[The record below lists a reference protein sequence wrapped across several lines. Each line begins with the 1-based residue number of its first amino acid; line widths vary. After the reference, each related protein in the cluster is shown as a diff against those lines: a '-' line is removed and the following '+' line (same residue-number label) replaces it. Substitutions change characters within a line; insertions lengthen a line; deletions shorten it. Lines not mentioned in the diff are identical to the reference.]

1 MSSVTSANIPGR
13 DFEYQKANKPQQ
25 WLTRDELIELSK
37 IKHRSVIGH
46 VALTWGLIL
55 IALQAAIMI
64 DFLPFDVFAFIFI
77 GCMQNGLISWTH
89 EASHYS
95 LTRNKKLNDRL
106 ADLFIAGP
114 AGATVAGYRQHHVL
128 HHRYLG
134 DPEKE
139 IALEVWLCL
148 KGGYLY
154 SAIFRYMIGFYAFR
168 VIFRYFNR
176 TQANPTH
183 SKADGEPSRSIE
195 SLIGFGVAN
204 AFLFGLCAL
213 QGQWYLFFLMWVG
226 PLFTIALLVS
236 NFRTIVE
243 HQPSSDV
250 CETGK
255 VQLPNMTRVIKS
267 NWLERTLIAPVG
279 FYHHHE
285 HHMYPGVPYHRLHEM
300 RAILQ
305 QRGYFERPEIVWG
318 EGYVRTIWRLA
329 QEPGYGIRLL
339 NPLHQFPHDE
349 DDHHEAVVDYDFEGD
364 LKN

>member
-1 MSSVTSANIPGR
+1 MSAVVSPKYPGQ
-13 DFEYQKANKPQQ
+13 DFQDVRVKPFQYITREE
-25 WLTRDELIELSK
+25 LTELSK
-37 IKHRSVIGH
+37 IKHWNVIGH
-46 VALTWGLIL
+46 VALTWGLIFA
-55 IALQAAIMI
+55 ALQAAIMI
-64 DFLPFDVFAFIFI
+64 DFLPFDILAFVFI

-106 ADLFIAGP
+106 ADLFISGP

-154 SAIFRYMIGFYAFR
+154 SAIVRYMVGLNALR
-168 VIFRYFNR
+168 VIFRYNKKSDDAR
-176 TQANPTH
+176 H
-183 SKADGEPSRSIE
+183 SELPARSGA
-195 SLIGFGVAN
+195 SLIGFAVAN
-204 AFLFGLCAL
+204 ALLIGICAL
-213 QGQWYLFFLMWVG
+213 QGQWYLFFLLWVA
-226 PLFTIALLVS
+226 PLFTVALLVS

-250 CETGK
+250 CDTGR

-267 NWLERTLIAPVG
+267 SWLERALIAPVG

-305 QRGYFERPEIVWG
+305 KRGYFDRPEIVWG
-318 EGYVRTIWRLA
+318 EGYLRTIWRLSR
-329 QEPGYGIRLL
+329 EPGYGVRLL

-349 DDHHEAVVDYDFEGD
+349 DDHDEAVVDYDFEGD
-364 LKN
+364 VQN